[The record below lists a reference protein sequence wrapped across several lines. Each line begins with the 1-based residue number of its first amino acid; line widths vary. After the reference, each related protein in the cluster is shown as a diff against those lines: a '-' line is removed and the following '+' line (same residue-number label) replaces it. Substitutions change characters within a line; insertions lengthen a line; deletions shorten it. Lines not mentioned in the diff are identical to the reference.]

1 MVPKYYY
8 DMLTSIMDGPKVLL
22 LYPFKCKLF
31 IRTWSIAG
39 LSWIGLEILAAKN
52 SPFSGVGG
60 GNGGQFSLLPTYL
73 LSRLPFKFQIDMND
87 DCM

>member
-1 MVPKYYY
+1 M
-8 DMLTSIMDGPKVLL
+8 
-22 LYPFKCKLF
+22 
-31 IRTWSIAG
+31 AG

-60 GNGGQFSLLPTYL
+60 FNGGQFSLLPTYL

>member
-1 MVPKYYY
+1 M
-8 DMLTSIMDGPKVLL
+8 
-22 LYPFKCKLF
+22 
-31 IRTWSIAG
+31 AG

-60 GNGGQFSLLPTYL
+60 NGGQSSLLPTYL
-73 LSRLPFKFQIDMND
+73 LSRLPFKFKIDMND